1 MELRMI
7 ALLGTGKVGIY
18 DRYPVTFLAVGE
30 EKRLWLCHLLGGS
43 RDGRPMMYV
52 GVEFTHRVAEVYR
65 EGLTLADVY
74 LGAREYW
81 EVQVD
86 QRKPIRAWVSERQAE
101 LRFRIGEAV
110 ARQNH
115 REREMNTSINNNT
128 NQAKS

>member
-1 MELRMI
+1 MI

-43 RDGRPMMYV
+43 KEARPMRYV
-52 GVEFTHRVAEVYR
+52 GVEFTDRVAEVYR

-74 LGAREYW
+74 LGAGEYW

-86 QRKPIRAWVSERQAE
+86 QRKPIQGWVSERQAE
-101 LRFRIGEAV
+101 LRNRIGAAI
-110 ARQNH
+110 ARQNK
-115 REREMNTSINNNT
+115 RERDNTISNNNT